1 MSAGPAAGHVIMVL
15 MSEQQQCQHYDSY
28 LQLEGRRTG
37 DISSGRMKRL
47 ADIVLIR
54 CSCRIT

>member
-1 MSAGPAAGHVIMVL
+1 MVL